1 MGKEISWK
9 HIEKVYEDDQQ
20 PGVGL
25 TLLPKIK
32 REHIKLTS
40 FSKMRVDLAAQV
52 IFYWHYNHTTCV
64 FIMLLYKLNN
74 ALTGSERVSSKSTE
88 VFRR

>member
-1 MGKEISWK
+1 MGKEISWN
-9 HIEKVYEDDQQ
+9 HIEKVYEKDRL

-40 FSKMRVDLAAQV
+40 FSTMRVDLAAQV
-52 IFYWHYNHTTCV
+52 VI
-64 FIMLLYKLNN
+64 
-74 ALTGSERVSSKSTE
+74 S
-88 VFRR
+88 

>member
-9 HIEKVYEDDQQ
+9 HIENVYEDDQQ

-40 FSKMRVDLAAQV
+40 FSRMSRSRCAGNSPLALQS
-52 IFYWHYNHTTCV
+52 HYMHAY
-64 FIMLLYKLNN
+64 LLCCCIN
-74 ALTGSERVSSKSTE
+74 
-88 VFRR
+88 

>member
-9 HIEKVYEDDQQ
+9 HIEKLYEADRW

-32 REHIKLTS
+32 REHIKLNS

-52 IFYWHYNHTTCV
+52 ICG
-64 FIMLLYKLNN
+64 NN
-74 ALTGSERVSSKSTE
+74 IK
-88 VFRR
+88 F